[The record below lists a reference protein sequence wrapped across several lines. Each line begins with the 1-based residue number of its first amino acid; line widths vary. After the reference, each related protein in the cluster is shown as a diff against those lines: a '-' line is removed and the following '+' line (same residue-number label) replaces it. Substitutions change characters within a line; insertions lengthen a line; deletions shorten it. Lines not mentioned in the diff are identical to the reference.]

1 MKPFRLILLIQILFI
16 IASSCINNKV
26 EQKNDTARVAEFDSL
41 VNNIKSDDSIIVN
54 HSSFFFEGNNVVFPN
69 YNPDMV
75 WSYFVLYQNKQEVNI
90 YRIVFKMRDDIIRPD
105 SCHAVFRSENSDNI
119 KEDTLLFE
127 TAFINPLTEYIM
139 KKGFL
144 DKISISADVN
154 DSFGLFL
161 DGLNDSSIVDVYFP
175 EFKSNTGDHGLD
187 SIRNKYDNCLRIT
200 PNDLKHLLVNRK
212 LYKTFRGI

>member
-1 MKPFRLILLIQILFI
+1 
-16 IASSCINNKV
+16 
-26 EQKNDTARVAEFDSL
+26 
-41 VNNIKSDDSIIVN
+41 
-54 HSSFFFEGNNVVFPN
+54 
-69 YNPDMV
+69 
-75 WSYFVLYQNKQEVNI
+75 
-90 YRIVFKMRDDIIRPD
+90 
-105 SCHAVFRSENSDNI
+105 
-119 KEDTLLFE
+119 
-127 TAFINPLTEYIM
+127 M